1 MRILVTGC
9 RGMLGQDLVPY
20 IAGRHEAIPVDRAEA
35 DITDAGQIGRVIS
48 DARPDV
54 VIHTAAFTAVDDCER
69 TPDLSFRVN
78 AEGTRHVALACCQA
92 RASMVYLSTDY
103 VFDGTKTSPYIE
115 TDDPN
120 PINVYGSSK
129 LQGEKYVADLVEQAW
144 IVRVSWLFGPLGKN
158 FVDAILARARK
169 GESLR
174 VVDDQVGA
182 PTYTVDLAEKLVEI
196 VERGKPGVYHV
207 TGQGYCSWFEF
218 AQEILAQAGMGN
230 TPISPIDTA
239 ASARP
244 APRPRNSRLAN
255 TRLLEQGL
263 GLLPPWQSALR
274 RYLARGSNK
283 VVPDRHEVTAL

>member
-1 MRILVTGC
+1 
-9 RGMLGQDLVPY
+9 MLGQDLVPY
-20 IAGRHEAIPVDRAEA
+20 IAGRHEVIPVDKAEA
-35 DITDAGQIGRVIS
+35 DITDAGRISRVIS

-69 TPDLSFRVN
+69 NPDLSFQVN
-78 AEGTRHVALACCQA
+78 AEGTRNVALACRQT

-103 VFDGTKTSPYIE
+103 VFDGKKTSPYIE

-120 PINVYGSSK
+120 PINAYGRSK
-129 LQGEKYVADLVEQAW
+129 LQGEKYVAELVEHLW
-144 IVRVSWLFGPLGKN
+144 IVRTSWLFGPLGKN
-158 FVDAILARARK
+158 FVEAILARARQ

-182 PTYTVDLAEKLVEI
+182 PTYTLDLAGKLVEI

-230 TPISPIDTA
+230 TAISPIDTA

-263 GLLPPWQSALR
+263 GLLPTWQNALG
-274 RYLARGSNK
+274 RYLARESSLQVQSRCAG
-283 VVPDRHEVTAL
+283 